1 MICVEQF
8 HNERWFI
15 NESSRVLGLF
25 LSSTFAKTLPINH
38 RFFFDFFFP
47 GGGGGPLF
55 IRSHNRSF

>member
-25 LSSTFAKTLPINH
+25 LSSTLAKTAHKSPI
-38 RFFFDFFFP
+38 FFFFGGVFF
-47 GGGGGPLF
+47 
-55 IRSHNRSF
+55 RYS